1 MSLFKSKETNNGTKF
16 VEDAMNKIMT
26 ENNWRRKIPNDCLV
40 NITKLAAT
48 NGINYLRLGVRFI
61 TLDMVPSDSTEGY
74 EDIYKNSER
83 IINVKVKMIR
93 SKEYAMSEASCVYE
107 VMVPFT
113 KYQTWVCRIG
123 IFANGSTNNK
133 RSKEENDKSLQYYAF
148 LVAKTFFDSN
158 AFIIN
163 VKPLDS
169 PSNPQNTLFFPNS
182 LYELQNICAHNFDT
196 TVVEKSNQPSRKN
209 QYDIS
214 NADNE
219 TSLDEVCDVKNV
231 HTEKDVSNGKYV
243 INTFVRG
250 INC

>member
-1 MSLFKSKETNNGTKF
+1 MSLFKSKETVNGAKF
-16 VEDAMNKIMT
+16 AEDAMNKIMA
-26 ENNWRRKIPNDCLV
+26 ENNWGNKIPNDCLIE
-40 NITKLAAT
+40 ITRLAST
-48 NGINYLRLGVRFI
+48 NNINYLRLGIRFI
-61 TLDMVPSDSTEGY
+61 TLNLVPSDSMEGY
-74 EDIYKNSER
+74 EDIHKNSER

-107 VMVPFT
+107 VLVPFT

-133 RSKEENDKSLQYYAF
+133 RSKEENDRSLQYYAF
-148 LVAKTFFDSN
+148 LVAKSFFDSN
-158 AFIIN
+158 AFITN
-163 VKPLDS
+163 VKPLDD
-169 PSNPQNTLFFPNS
+169 PSNPESSFFPNS
-182 LYELQNICAHNFDT
+182 LYELQNVCAHNFDT
-196 TVVEKSNQPSRKN
+196 SVVEKSNQPDRKN
-209 QYDIS
+209 HYDVS
-214 NADNE
+214 NTDDE